1 MTAITGSTRGASVT
15 QPRLDPNAIASIKLN
30 VLSLT
35 QVAPSVGIV
44 FGAPDLGP
52 LGATGTLLVQ
62 PSVAF
67 IDGALNGTLGTKNS
81 GAPITVKFEVKT
93 ELPKGSPLTKLTN
106 GITKVT
112 FKGEMKVVVD
122 RDPKKP
128 GNQSEVVIKVGMF
141 VKNAQGVESNAGPG
155 LEWSNNA
162 KDGFYGFRMRGD
174 STFKPREYKNNN
186 LQSFEKTAQLR
197 VGGVTVSGELNI
209 KQTHGGDV
217 LSKGLPRAIINK
229 LMPLSS
235 EKKKGLDIAGV
246 LGLALVPKKNIPGP
260 VWELMGGRDFGAYV
274 GGKGQIGI
282 PISPGVGI
290 AFGIEGAANI
300 SAKVDGEDTVELVV
314 GPNKVLN
321 FSPSFL
327 IGQVTNGIKQSQA
340 SLGRIPMAAT
350 ELLAH
355 NKLTGEQKEI
365 LANRNAS
372 IDAKNSAADKLRV
385 LDGLALRLVKKYPTL
400 LQRNESG
407 IVRGN
412 ADVQAAILKTSQF
425 TIDLEARLLRARVN
439 RERSFH

>member
-93 ELPKGSPLTKLTN
+93 ELPKESPLTKLTN

-197 VGGVTVSGELNI
+197 VGGITVSGELNI

-217 LSKGLPRAIINK
+217 LNKALPRAIINE
-229 LMPLSS
+229 LMPLPS
-235 EKKKGLDIAGV
+235 ETKKGLDIAGV
-246 LGLALVPKKNIPGP
+246 LGLALVPKKNIPDP
-260 VWELMGGRDFGAYV
+260 VWELMGGRDFGASV
-274 GGKGQIGI
+274 GGKGQIGGTCRI
-282 PISPGVGI
+282 P
-290 AFGIEGAANI
+290 
-300 SAKVDGEDTVELVV
+300 
-314 GPNKVLN
+314 
-321 FSPSFL
+321 
-327 IGQVTNGIKQSQA
+327 QA
-340 SLGRIPMAAT
+340 SRI
-350 ELLAH
+350 
-355 NKLTGEQKEI
+355 
-365 LANRNAS
+365 NR
-372 IDAKNSAADKLRV
+372 
-385 LDGLALRLVKKYPTL
+385 Y
-400 LQRNESG
+400 
-407 IVRGN
+407 VR
-412 ADVQAAILKTSQF
+412 
-425 TIDLEARLLRARVN
+425 
-439 RERSFH
+439 